1 MKNESKAYYLQVLGL
16 SSNFNEIELKDA
28 YRREAKKWHPDL
40 NKDDIYAEER
50 LQLINEAYDFL
61 KSSQNRNSTKGKTP
75 NNYSRNKKSTKE
87 NNSKEGFQ
95 NKNLW
100 LDKKDKL
107 FFYLGG
113 IFAPYFPFLLS
124 TFITFVGAIILLS
137 IIQFSTVEEKTFEF
151 LEENAHFLIYPLLP
165 TFIYLI
171 ILGRIV
177 VIKVSKNQIQR
188 YKKMGGKLSEI
199 RLNALAKTWWWLS
212 FIPCLILSSLLTSS
226 LILVFS
232 AFLFPTPPVK
242 LN

>member
-1 MKNESKAYYLQVLGL
+1 MKNASKAYYLQVLGL
-16 SSNFNEIELKDA
+16 PSNFDDTDLKNA
-28 YRREAKKWHPDL
+28 YRKEAKKWHPDL

-61 KSSQNRNSTKGKTP
+61 KSSRNRNSTQEKTP

-87 NNSKEGFQ
+87 NNSREGFQ
-95 NKNLW
+95 NKNFW
-100 LDKKDKL
+100 FDKKDKL

-113 IFAPYFPFLLS
+113 IFALYFPFLLS
-124 TFITFVGAIILLS
+124 SFITFVGAIILLS
-137 IIQFSTVEEKTFEF
+137 ILQFSTVEEKTFEF

-199 RLNALAKTWWWLS
+199 RLNALAKTWWRLN
-212 FIPCLILSSLLTSS
+212 FIPCLILSSLLTFF
-226 LILVFS
+226 LIILFS
-232 AFLFPTPPVK
+232 TFLFPTPPVK